1 MTQASPRADAPADP
15 PVAAVP
21 DPAPSARPTPAFGLF
36 HAVATTALAALAL
49 ALSSGPALGAPVK
62 LTATLTG
69 AGESPAADPDG
80 VGGFTATVDP
90 ETNDFCYS
98 LWGDKIGKPTMAH
111 VHKGAAGTSGPPV
124 ITLTVTGKGDDLC
137 IAVDKDKLQ
146 PIVDAPG
153 DYYVNIHN
161 ADFPGG
167 AIRGQL
173 TK

>member
-1 MTQASPRADAPADP
+1 MSKASPRPVAPAP
-15 PVAAVP
+15 AASAP
-21 DPAPSARPTPAFGLF
+21 QPAPRIDTPAFG
-36 HAVATTALAALAL
+36 VARIAPTAALAALAL

-62 LTATLTG
+62 LGATLSG

-90 ETNDFCYS
+90 ETNDFCYT

-124 ITLTVTGKGDDLC
+124 ITLTVTGKGDDMC

-161 ADFPGG
+161 AEFPGG